1 MNLDIIHEFNYDLIL
16 SASFIVHSDDPV
28 ELNEGNLIYSE
39 LNQLLLNLQNV
50 IWENEIKLLS
60 TSEGLYVIDTKLFNE
75 NKDRLNININKD
87 NQNTI
92 QQLTLSYIDYK
103 THLLLR
109 FQLRFNHVQC
119 HFFQSILQLYT

>member
-39 LNQLLLNLQNV
+39 LNKLLLNLQNV

-75 NKDRLNININKD
+75 NKNRLNIIINKY

-92 QQLTLSYIDYK
+92 QQLTLSDID
-103 THLLLR
+103 
-109 FQLRFNHVQC
+109 
-119 HFFQSILQLYT
+119 